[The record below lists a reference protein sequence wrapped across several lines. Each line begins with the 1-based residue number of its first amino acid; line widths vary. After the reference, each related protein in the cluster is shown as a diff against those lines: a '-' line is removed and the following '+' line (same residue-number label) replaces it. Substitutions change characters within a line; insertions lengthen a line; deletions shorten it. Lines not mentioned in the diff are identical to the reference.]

1 MSARVAVAAAAG
13 TPAFRSRRV
22 DHDPAAA
29 RTRRTLLGQRI
40 RRGMV
45 HAGAHTLC
53 LPVAVSCVFPLA
65 WMVSSSFKTQQTV
78 FTDYSPIPMPAHVE
92 NYSTAWTKGHFGIYF
107 LNTLGYTVTI
117 VLGVLA
123 LSALAAYAFSRFSFR
138 GGGFL
143 HKLLLSTML
152 VPVPGAFVALYILLT
167 QFGLIDQGTGQL
179 LPRLGYVLP
188 QINGGVPFGIFIL
201 KPFFDAIPKELEES
215 AKVDGCGIFGVF
227 WHIMLPL
234 AKPALAVVALSTT
247 LAAWNEFLL
256 AYLVFS
262 RPELMPLQRG
272 LLAFHGSHVTN
283 YALLMAGMV
292 ITVLPVV
299 LIYLVMQ
306 RYIIQGITA
315 GALKG

>member
-1 MSARVAVAAAAG
+1 MSTRVM
-13 TPAFRSRRV
+13 
-22 DHDPAAA
+22 AAA
-29 RTRRTLLGQRI
+29 RGSAGRSRVDPESASARARRMLLAQRC
-40 RRGMV
+40 RRWMA

-53 LPVAVSCVFPLA
+53 MPVAISCVFPLA

-78 FTDYSPIPMPAHVE
+78 FTDFSAIPMPAHVE
-92 NYSTAWTKGHFGIYF
+92 NYAMAWTKGRFGIYF
-107 LNTLGYTVTI
+107 LNTLGYTVMI

-123 LSALAAYAFSRFSFR
+123 ASALAAYAFSRFQFR
-138 GGGFL
+138 GSGFL
-143 HKLLLSTML
+143 YKLLLSTML
-152 VPVPGAFVALYILLT
+152 VPIPGAFVALYILLKNM
-167 QFGLIDQGTGQL
+167 GLIDQGTDTV
-179 LPRLGYVLP
+179 LPRLGYILP
-188 QINGGVPFGIFIL
+188 QINGGLPFGIFIM

-262 RPELMPLQRG
+262 RPGLMPLQRG
-272 LLAFHGSHVTN
+272 LLAFHGSQLTN